1 MARSLWK
8 GFFLKSYLLKKKPP
22 QEHEPLKIWCRNSSI
37 PFSLKDQ
44 MVLVH
49 NGKDFKKMV
58 ITREK
63 VGFKFG
69 EFIGTRSS
77 MNKVKKAKVLA
88 KKK

>member
-1 MARSLWK
+1 
-8 GFFLKSYLLKKKPP
+8 
-22 QEHEPLKIWCRNSSI
+22 
-37 PFSLKDQ
+37 

-69 EFIGTRSS
+69 EFIGTRSL
-77 MNKVKKAKVLA
+77 MNKVKKSKVLA